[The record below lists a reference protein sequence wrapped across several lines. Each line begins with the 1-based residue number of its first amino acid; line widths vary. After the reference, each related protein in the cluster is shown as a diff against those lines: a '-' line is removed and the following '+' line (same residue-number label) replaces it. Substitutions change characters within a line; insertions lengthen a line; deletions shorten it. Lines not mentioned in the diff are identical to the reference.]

1 MGRWALQ
8 DLLRLCCIALE
19 PCQTLLNSSE
29 PCDLLFHLIDL
40 GCDQIS
46 NVRTSIWLTILD
58 QQQLANLLKREAKAS
73 TMTPA
78 LIGLR
83 GEHVLH
89 PP

>member
-1 MGRWALQ
+1 LGTARPLEG
-8 DLLRLCCIALE
+8 CIALLLSL
-19 PCQTLLNSSE
+19 CQTRLNSSE
-29 PCDLLFHLIDL
+29 PCDLLFYLIDL

-46 NVRTSIWLTILD
+46 NVRTSIWLIILD

-78 LIGLR
+78 LIGLW